1 MFSEKADWIARV
13 FKICCFRRKDRAIPG
28 AVDLVNLTQMVT
40 AALSD
45 A

>member
-13 FKICCFRRKDRAIPG
+13 LKICCFRRKDRAIPG
-28 AVDLVNLTQMVT
+28 AVDIVNLTQMVT